1 MIRTYVKISEQ
12 IPSKG
17 IIIATRKELVTHVDE
32 RRGYEKWMMHSI
44 VWNRIMHMVWLMLTE
59 TKTLIIGERRKK
71 FSIGKYSRYYK
82 LRFSSSC
89 DNCVQD

>member
-32 RRGYEKWMMHSI
+32 RRGYEK
-44 VWNRIMHMVWLMLTE
+44 
-59 TKTLIIGERRKK
+59 
-71 FSIGKYSRYYK
+71 
-82 LRFSSSC
+82 
-89 DNCVQD
+89 